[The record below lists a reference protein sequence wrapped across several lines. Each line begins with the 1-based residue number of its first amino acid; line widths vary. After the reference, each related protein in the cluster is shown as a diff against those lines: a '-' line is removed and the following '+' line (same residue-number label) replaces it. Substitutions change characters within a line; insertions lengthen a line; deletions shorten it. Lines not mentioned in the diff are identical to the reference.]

1 MESMTKNRQDKAVL
15 GRMVEKVFA
24 PVEMTGYQELTEG
37 YYNVAYALTLSDG
50 REVIL
55 KVAPR
60 PDVRI
65 MSYERN
71 IMRSEVDAMWMV
83 ADDPDIPAPKVLGY
97 DDSCSIC
104 DSPYFFME
112 KLSGSSLNAIH
123 EKLSE
128 DEISQIHMQSG
139 KILQKVN
146 QIRCPAFGYPGQ
158 SLFQGDNWYLVF
170 RRMLEAGIG
179 DAEAGGVDLKISVPE
194 LWDMLERDK
203 NYFDEITQ
211 PYLVHW
217 DCWDG
222 NIFTEHGKITGII
235 DWERCLWADPLMEV
249 GFRTF
254 LCNTS
259 FMKGYGMEKLSDRE
273 YRRALW
279 YDVYMMILVS
289 LECEYRK
296 YDTMEMYDYAVGVL
310 QKQVKE
316 LQTV

>member
-1 MESMTKNRQDKAVL
+1 
-15 GRMVEKVFA
+15 
-24 PVEMTGYQELTEG
+24 
-37 YYNVAYALTLSDG
+37 
-50 REVIL
+50 
-55 KVAPR
+55 
-60 PDVRI
+60 
-65 MSYERN
+65 
-71 IMRSEVDAMWMV
+71 
-83 ADDPDIPAPKVLGY
+83 
-97 DDSCSIC
+97 
-104 DSPYFFME
+104 
-112 KLSGSSLNAIH
+112 
-123 EKLSE
+123 
-128 DEISQIHMQSG
+128 
-139 KILQKVN
+139 
-146 QIRCPAFGYPGQ
+146 
-158 SLFQGDNWYLVF
+158 
-170 RRMLEAGIG
+170 
-179 DAEAGGVDLKISVPE
+179 
-194 LWDMLERDK
+194 MLERDK

-254 LCNTS
+254 FRNTS
-259 FMKGYGMEKLSDRE
+259 FMEGYGMEKLSDRE

-310 QKQVKE
+310 QKQVNE